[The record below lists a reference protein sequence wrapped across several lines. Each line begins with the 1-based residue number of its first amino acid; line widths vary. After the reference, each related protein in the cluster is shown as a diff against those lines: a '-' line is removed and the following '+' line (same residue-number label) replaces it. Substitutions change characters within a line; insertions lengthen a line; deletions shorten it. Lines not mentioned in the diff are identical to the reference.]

1 MSLNNR
7 GIIKMKKLLFSLFIV
22 IGIVTVTNAQGSSSW
37 YDLDTVKAGKFDTG
51 KMWTFEYPPID
62 YFEETYGFAP
72 DEDWFDHVRMAALKF
87 ATYCSA
93 SFVSEDGL
101 IMTNHHCARQNVT
114 KVTQEG
120 EDLHKNGFISF
131 TLEDE
136 RPVPGLFVEQTVYF
150 KDVTDDIRDAME
162 EGNTEDEK
170 LAIKSRIIEE
180 IETRVSEETGLVVS
194 ITPLYEGARYSLYGY
209 KRYDDVRLV
218 FAPEEQLGSFGG
230 ELDNFTYPRYTL
242 DFSFFRVYD
251 ESGKPLKTDH
261 YYKWSDNGAEIN
273 EPVFVV
279 GNPGSTNRLKTLAQ
293 LEYYRDL
300 TYPRT
305 LELIEGLIETYESL
319 IESDPERELEL
330 KDRLLNFL
338 NSEKAYTGMLK
349 GLRDPILMQRKKDF
363 EDNFKSAVQSNEELN
378 EKYGELWGKIE
389 KIRNELRK
397 ISNKRFALRMNRFTT
412 PDYFFIAEE
421 FVNIAEELK
430 KSESERDEMYV
441 GEELE
446 LSIES
451 MMPEDFDYEMN
462 YKLLKQ
468 KIKILSDNL
477 GDDKELIQKMT
488 SGKTGNEAVEY
499 ILSNSS
505 LTNAD
510 DMKELVAEGPDSILS
525 GNDPFIYFILTTKET
540 SEELDAKV
548 SELTDLEDTYNE
560 KLGRALFEVY
570 GTSIPPDATFTLRIS
585 DGVVK
590 GFPYNGTI
598 ASPYTTFYGMYDRY
612 YSFNKE
618 FPWSLPE
625 RWKNPPED
633 FDLSTKFNLITTN
646 DLTGGSSGSAMI
658 NRDAEVVGISFD
670 GNIQGL
676 PGNFIFRTEENRA
689 VGVHSSGII
698 EALEKIYNLNRIS
711 EELKSSEMVR

>member
-1 MSLNNR
+1 
-7 GIIKMKKLLFSLFIV
+7 MKKLLLFLFIV
-22 IGIVTVTNAQGSSSW
+22 IGIVTITNAQGSSSW
-37 YDLDTVKAGKFDTG
+37 IDLDTIKAGKFDTG
-51 KMWTFEYPPID
+51 KMWTFEYPPIN
-62 YFEETYGFAP
+62 YFEEEYGFTP

-101 IMTNHHCARQNVT
+101 IMTNHHCARQNIT

-120 EDLHKNGFISF
+120 EELHKNGFISY

-150 KDVTDDIRDAME
+150 KDVTDEILDAIE

-180 IETRVSEETGLVVS
+180 IETRVAEETGLDVS
-194 ITPLYEGARYSLYGY
+194 ITPLYEGGRYSLYGY
-209 KRYDDVRLV
+209 KRYNDVRLV

-230 ELDNFTYPRYTL
+230 DQDNFTYPRYSL

-251 ESGKPLKTDH
+251 DDGEPLKTDH
-261 YYKWSDNGAEIN
+261 YYKWSDNGAELN

-279 GNPGSTNRLKTLAQ
+279 GNPGSTNRLKTVAE
-293 LEYYRDL
+293 LEYSRDIS
-300 TYPRT
+300 YPRT
-305 LELIEGLIETYESL
+305 LELIDGLIETYESL
-319 IESDPERELEL
+319 IESDPGRELEL
-330 KDRLLNFL
+330 KDNLLNFL
-338 NSEKAYTGMLK
+338 NSQKAYTGMLK
-349 GLRDPILMQRKKDF
+349 GLRDPILMQRKRDF
-363 EDNFKSAVQSNEELN
+363 ENNFKSAVQSDEELN
-378 EKYGELWGKIE
+378 EMYGDLWENIE
-389 KIRNELRK
+389 EIRNELRK
-397 ISNKRFALRMNRFTT
+397 ITNKRFALRMTGRFTT
-412 PDYFFIAEE
+412 PRYFFIAEE
-421 FVNIAEELK
+421 LVNIAEELK
-430 KSESERDEMYV
+430 KPESERDELYV

-462 YKLLKQ
+462 YKLLNQ
-468 KIKILSDNL
+468 KIKILTENL
-477 GDDKELIQKMT
+477 GEDKELIQKMT
-488 SGKTGNEAVEY
+488 GGKTGDEAVDY

-540 SEELDAKV
+540 SDELDAKV
-548 SELTDLEDTYNE
+548 VELTELEDTYNE

-570 GTSIPPDATFTLRIS
+570 GTSIPPDATFTVRIS
-585 DGVVK
+585 DGIVK
-590 GFPYNGTI
+590 SFPYNGTT
-598 ASPYTTFYGMYDRY
+598 APAYTTFYGMYDRY

-625 RWKNPPED
+625 RWENPPED
-633 FDLSTKFNLITTN
+633 FDLSTKFNFITTN

-658 NRDAEVVGISFD
+658 NKDAEVVGIAFD

-676 PGNFIFRTEENRA
+676 PGNFIYRTEIIRA
-689 VGVHSSGII
+689 VGLHSSGMI

-711 EELKSSEMVR
+711 EELKSGEMVR

>member
-1 MSLNNR
+1 
-7 GIIKMKKLLFSLFIV
+7 MKKLLLSLFIV
-22 IGIVTVTNAQGSSSW
+22 IGFAAITNAQGSSSW

-62 YFEETYGFAP
+62 YFEEEYGFTA
-72 DEDWFDHVRMAALKF
+72 DEDWFDHVRMASLKF

-131 TLEDE
+131 TPEDE
-136 RPVPGLFVEQTVYF
+136 RPVPGLFVEQTVYY
-150 KDVTDDIRDAME
+150 KDVTDEILDAIE

-170 LAIKSRIIEE
+170 LAIKSRVIEE
-180 IETRVSEETGLVVS
+180 IETRVAEETGLDVS
-194 ITPLYEGARYSLYGY
+194 ITPLYEGGRYSLYGY
-209 KRYDDVRLV
+209 KRYNDVRLV

-230 ELDNFTYPRYTL
+230 EEDNFTYPRYTL

-251 ESGKPLKTDH
+251 DDGEPLKTDH
-261 YYKWSDNGAEIN
+261 YYKWSDNGAEVN

-293 LEYYRDL
+293 LEYSRDIS
-300 TYPRT
+300 YPRT
-305 LELIEGLIETYESL
+305 LELIDGLIETYESL
-319 IESDPERELEL
+319 LESDPERELEL
-330 KDRLLNFL
+330 KDNLLNFL
-338 NSEKAYTGMLK
+338 NSQKAYTGMLK
-349 GLRDPILMQRKKDF
+349 GLRDPILMQRKRDF
-363 EDNFKSAVQSNEELN
+363 ENNFKSAVQSDEELN
-378 EKYGELWGKIE
+378 KNYGDLWDNIE
-389 KIRNELRK
+389 EIRSELRK
-397 ISNKRFALRMNRFTT
+397 ITNKRFALRMNRFTT
-412 PDYFFIAEE
+412 PRYFFIAEE
-421 FVNIAEELK
+421 LVNIAEELK
-430 KSESERDEMYV
+430 KPESERDEMYV
-441 GEELE
+441 GDELE

-451 MMPEDFDYEMN
+451 MIPEDFDYEMN
-462 YKLLKQ
+462 YKLLNQ
-468 KIKILSDNL
+468 KIKILTENL
-477 GDDKELIQKMT
+477 GEDKELIQKMT
-488 SGKTGNEAVEY
+488 GGKTGDEAVDY

-540 SEELDAKV
+540 SEELDAKMD
-548 SELTDLEDTYNE
+548 ELTELEDTFNE

-570 GTSIPPDATFTLRIS
+570 GTSIPPDATFTVRIS
-585 DGVVK
+585 DGIVK
-590 GFPYNGTI
+590 SFPYNGTT
-598 ASPYTTFYGMYDRY
+598 APAHTTFYGMYDRY

-625 RWKNPPED
+625 RWENPPED
-633 FDLSTKFNLITTN
+633 FDLSTKFNFITTN

-658 NRDAEVVGISFD
+658 NKDAEVVGIAFD

-676 PGNFIFRTEENRA
+676 PGNFIYRTEIIRA
-689 VGVHSSGII
+689 VGLHSSGMI
-698 EALEKIYNLNRIS
+698 EVLEKIYYLNRIS
-711 EELKSSEMVR
+711 EELKSGEMVR

>member
-1 MSLNNR
+1 
-7 GIIKMKKLLFSLFIV
+7 MKKLLLSLFIV
-22 IGIVTVTNAQGSSSW
+22 IGFAAITNAQGSSSW

-62 YFEETYGFAP
+62 YFEEEYGFTA
-72 DEDWFDHVRMAALKF
+72 DEDWFDHVRMASLKF

-131 TLEDE
+131 TPEDE
-136 RPVPGLFVEQTVYF
+136 RPVPGLFVEQTVYY
-150 KDVTDDIRDAME
+150 KDVTDEILDAIE

-170 LAIKSRIIEE
+170 LAIKSRVIEE
-180 IETRVSEETGLVVS
+180 IETRVAEETGLDVS
-194 ITPLYEGARYSLYGY
+194 ITPLYEGGRYSLYGY
-209 KRYDDVRLV
+209 KRYNDVRLV

-230 ELDNFTYPRYTL
+230 EEDNFTYPRYTL

-251 ESGKPLKTDH
+251 DDGEPLKTDH
-261 YYKWSDNGAEIN
+261 YYKWSDNGAEVN

-293 LEYYRDL
+293 LEYSRDIS
-300 TYPRT
+300 YPRT
-305 LELIEGLIETYESL
+305 LELIDGLIETYESL
-319 IESDPERELEL
+319 LESDPERELEL
-330 KDRLLNFL
+330 QDNLLNFL
-338 NSEKAYTGMLK
+338 NSQKAYTGMLK
-349 GLRDPILMQRKKDF
+349 GLRDPILMQRKRDF
-363 EDNFKSAVQSNEELN
+363 ENNFKSAVQSDEELN
-378 EKYGELWGKIE
+378 KNYGDLWENIE
-389 KIRNELRK
+389 EIRSELRK
-397 ISNKRFALRMNRFTT
+397 ITNKRFALRMNRFTT
-412 PDYFFIAEE
+412 PRYFFIAEE
-421 FVNIAEELK
+421 LVNIAEELK
-430 KSESERDEMYV
+430 KPESERDELYV
-441 GEELE
+441 GDELE

-462 YKLLKQ
+462 YKLLNQ
-468 KIKILSDNL
+468 KIKILTENL
-477 GDDKELIQKMT
+477 GEDKELIQKMT
-488 SGKTGNEAVEY
+488 GGKTGDEAVDY

-510 DMKELVAEGPDSILS
+510 DMKELVEEGPDSILS

-540 SEELDAKV
+540 SEELDAKMD
-548 SELTDLEDTYNE
+548 ELTELEDTFNE

-570 GTSIPPDATFTLRIS
+570 GTSIPPDATFTVRIS
-585 DGVVK
+585 DGIVK
-590 GFPYNGTI
+590 SFPYNGTT
-598 ASPYTTFYGMYDRY
+598 APAYTTFYGMYDRY
-612 YSFNKE
+612 YSFNKK

-625 RWKNPPED
+625 RWENPPED
-633 FDLSTKFNLITTN
+633 FDLSTKFNFITTN

-658 NRDAEVVGISFD
+658 NKDAEVVGIAFD

-676 PGNFIFRTEENRA
+676 PGNFIYRTEIIRA
-689 VGVHSSGII
+689 VGLHSSGMI
-698 EALEKIYNLNRIS
+698 EVLEKIYNLKRIS

>member
-1 MSLNNR
+1 
-7 GIIKMKKLLFSLFIV
+7 MKKLLHFLFTV
-22 IGIVTVTNAQGSSSW
+22 IGIVAVTNAQDSSSW
-37 YDLDTVKAGKFDTG
+37 LDLDTVKAGKFDTG

-62 YFEETYGFAP
+62 YFEKEYGFTV

-114 KVTQEG
+114 KVTEEG
-120 EDLHKNGFISF
+120 EDLHKNGFISY
-131 TLEDE
+131 TLDDE
-136 RPVPGLFVEQTVYF
+136 RPVPGLFVEQTVYI
-150 KDVTDDIRDAME
+150 KDVTDEIHDAIE
-162 EGNTEDEK
+162 EGNSEDEK

-180 IETRVSEETGLVVS
+180 IETRVAEETGLKVS

-230 ELDNFTYPRYTL
+230 EEDNFTYPRYSL

-251 ESGKPLKTDH
+251 ENGEPLKTEH
-261 YYKWSDNGAEIN
+261 YYKWSDSGAEVN

-279 GNPGSTNRLKTLAQ
+279 GNPGSTNRLKTVAQ

-300 TYPRT
+300 SYPRT
-305 LELIEGLIETYESL
+305 LELIDGLIETYESL
-319 IESDPERELEL
+319 IESDPDRELEL

-349 GLRDPILMQRKKDF
+349 GLRDPILMQRKRDF
-363 EDNFKSAVQSNEELN
+363 EDNFKSTVQSDEELN
-378 EKYGELWGKIE
+378 EEYGDLWGRIKE
-389 KIRNELRK
+389 IRSELRK
-397 ISNKRFALRMNRFTT
+397 ISNRRFALGMNRYTT

-421 FVNIAEELK
+421 MVNIAEELK
-430 KSESERDEMYV
+430 KPESERDELYV

-462 YKLLKQ
+462 NKLLKQ
-468 KIKILSDNL
+468 KIQILTENL
-477 GDDKELIQKMT
+477 GNDIELIQKMT
-488 SGKTGNEAVEY
+488 GGKTGDEAVEY

-505 LTNAD
+505 LTNAE
-510 DMKELVAEGPDSILS
+510 DMNELVAAGPESILS

-540 SEELDAKV
+540 SEELDDKV
-548 SELTDLEDTYNE
+548 SELTESEDTYNE

-570 GTSIPPDATFTLRIS
+570 GTSIPPDATFTIRIS

-590 GFPYNGTI
+590 NFPYNGTT
-598 ASPYTTFYGMYDRY
+598 APEYTTFYGMYDRY

-618 FPWSLPE
+618 FPWSLPG
-625 RWKNPPED
+625 RWENPPED
-633 FDLSTKFNLITTN
+633 FDLSTKFNFITTN

-676 PGNFIFRTEENRA
+676 PGNFIYRTEIIRA
-689 VGVHSSGII
+689 VGVHSSGIM
-698 EALEKIYNLNRIS
+698 EVLEKIYNINRIA
-711 EELKSSEMVR
+711 EELKSGEMVR

>member
-1 MSLNNR
+1 
-7 GIIKMKKLLFSLFIV
+7 MKKLLLSLFIV
-22 IGIVTVTNAQGSSSW
+22 IGIVTITNAQGSSSW
-37 YDLDTVKAGKFDTG
+37 LDLDSVKAGKFDTG

-62 YFEETYGFAP
+62 YFEKEYGFTP
-72 DEDWFDHVRMAALKF
+72 DKDWFDHVRMAALKF

-114 KVTQEG
+114 KVTQDG
-120 EDLHKNGFISF
+120 EDLHKNGFISY
-131 TLEDE
+131 TLDDE
-136 RPVPGLFVEQTVYF
+136 RPVTDLFVEQTVYF
-150 KDVTDDIRDAME
+150 EDVTDEILDAIK
-162 EGNTEDEK
+162 EGKTEDEK

-180 IETRVSEETGLVVS
+180 IETRVAEETGLNVS
-194 ITPLYEGARYSLYGY
+194 ITPLYEGGRYSLYGY
-209 KRYDDVRLV
+209 KRYNDVRLV

-230 ELDNFTYPRYTL
+230 EIDNFTYPRYSL

-251 ESGKPLKTDH
+251 DDGKPLKTDH
-261 YYKWSDNGAEIN
+261 YYKWSDNGAEVN

-279 GNPGSTNRLKTLAQ
+279 GNPGSTNRLKTVAQ
-293 LEYYRDL
+293 LEYYRDI

-305 LELIEGLIETYESL
+305 LSLIDGLIETYESL
-319 IESDPERELEL
+319 IDSNPERELEL
-330 KDRLLNFL
+330 KDNLLNFL
-338 NSEKAYTGMLK
+338 NSQKAYTGMLK
-349 GLRDPILMQRKKDF
+349 GLRDPILMQRKRDF
-363 EDNFKSAVQSNEELN
+363 EDNFKSAVQSDEELN
-378 EKYGELWGKIE
+378 EKYGDLWVKIE
-389 KIRNELRK
+389 EIRSELRK
-397 ISNKRFALRMNRFTT
+397 VSNKRFALRMNRFTT
-412 PDYFFIAEE
+412 PRYFFIAEE
-421 FVNIAEELK
+421 LVNIADELK
-430 KSESERDEMYV
+430 KPESERDDSYV

-451 MMPEDFDYEMN
+451 MMPEDFDFEMN
-462 YKLLKQ
+462 KKLLQQ
-468 KIKILSDNL
+468 KIKIITKNL

-488 SGKTGNEAVEY
+488 GGKTGDEAVDY

-510 DMKELVAEGPDSILS
+510 DIKDLVAEGPDSILS
-525 GNDPFIYFILTTKET
+525 GKDPFVYFFLTTQET
-540 SEELDAKV
+540 SEELDTKA
-548 SELTDLEDTYNE
+548 SELTELEDTYNE

-570 GTSIPPDATFTLRIS
+570 GTSIPPDATFTIRIS

-590 GFPYNGTI
+590 SFPYNGTI
-598 ASPYTTFYGMYDRY
+598 ASNYTTFYGMYERY

-625 RWKNPPED
+625 RWENPPDD
-633 FDLSTKFNLITTN
+633 FDLSTKFNFITTN

-670 GNIQGL
+670 GNIQSL
-676 PGNFIFRTEENRA
+676 PGNFIYRTEENRA
-689 VGVHSSGII
+689 VGVHSLAII
-698 EALEKIYNLNRIS
+698 EVLEKIYNLNRIS

>member
-1 MSLNNR
+1 
-7 GIIKMKKLLFSLFIV
+7 MKKLLLSLFIV
-22 IGIVTVTNAQGSSSW
+22 IGIITITNAQISSSW
-37 YDLDTVKAGKFDTG
+37 LDLDTVKAGKFDTG

-62 YFEETYGFAP
+62 YFEKEYGFTP
-72 DEDWFDHVRMAALKF
+72 DEEWFDHIRMSALKF

-120 EDLHKNGFISF
+120 EDLHKNGFISY
-131 TLEDE
+131 TLEEE
-136 RPVPGLFVEQTVYF
+136 RHVPGLFVEQTAYF
-150 KDVTDDIRDAME
+150 QDVTDEIRNAMK
-162 EGNTEDEK
+162 EGKTEDEK
-170 LAIKSRIIEE
+170 LAIKSEIIEE
-180 IETRVSEETGLVVS
+180 IETKVAEETGLRTS

-230 ELDNFTYPRYTL
+230 EEDNFTYPRYTL

-251 ESGKPLKTDH
+251 ENGNPLKTDH

-279 GNPGSTNRLKTLAQ
+279 GNPGSTNRLKTVAQ
-293 LEYYRDL
+293 LEYYRDIS
-300 TYPRT
+300 YPRT
-305 LELIEGLIETYESL
+305 LKLIDGLIESYESL
-319 IESDPERELEL
+319 IESDPERELDL
-330 KDRLLNFL
+330 KDNLLNFL
-338 NSEKAYTGMLK
+338 NSQKAYTGMLK
-349 GLRDPILMQRKKDF
+349 GLRDPILMQRKRDF
-363 EDNFKSAVQSNEELN
+363 ENNFKSVVQSDKELN
-378 EKYGELWGKIE
+378 EKYGDLWENIE
-389 KIRNELRK
+389 EIRSELRK
-397 ISNKRFALRMNRFTT
+397 ITNKRFALRLNRFTT
-412 PDYFFIAEE
+412 PRYFFIAEE
-421 FVNIAEELK
+421 LVNIAEELK
-430 KSESERDEMYV
+430 KPESERDDLYV
-441 GEELE
+441 GDELE

-451 MMPEDFDYEMN
+451 MIPEDFDYEMN

-468 KIKILSDNL
+468 KIRILSEYL
-477 GDDKELIQKMT
+477 GDNKEFIQKIT
-488 SGKTGNEAVEY
+488 DGKTGDEAVDY

-505 LTNAD
+505 LTNTD
-510 DMKELVAEGPDSILS
+510 DIRDLIAAGPDSILS
-525 GNDPFIYFILTTKET
+525 GNDPFIYFILKTKET
-540 SEELDAKV
+540 SEELDEKMD
-548 SELTDLEDTYNE
+548 ELTELEDGYNE
-560 KLGRALFEVY
+560 KIGRALFEIY

-612 YSFNKE
+612 YSFNKK

-625 RWKNPPED
+625 RWENPSED
-633 FDLSTKFNLITTN
+633 FDLSTKFNFITTN

-658 NRDAEVVGISFD
+658 NKDAEVVGIAFD

-676 PGNFIFRTEENRA
+676 PGNFIFRTEIIRA
-689 VGVHSSGII
+689 VGLHSSGMI

-711 EELKSSEMVR
+711 EELKSSKMVR